1 VRTLV
6 YDPIQDAVSPA
17 KTGAA
22 FEEVVMFPVEAK
34 ENLVDIAIVISTALV
49 LTRVVIIEF
58 IHVVE
63 SCKECKRRV
72 VGRR

>member
-1 VRTLV
+1 MIRSRMRF
-6 YDPIQDAVSPA
+6 PGQNRHRIR
-17 KTGAA
+17 
-22 FEEVVMFPVEAK
+22 EVTMFPVEAK
-34 ENLVDIAIVISTALV
+34 ETLVDIAIVISTALV